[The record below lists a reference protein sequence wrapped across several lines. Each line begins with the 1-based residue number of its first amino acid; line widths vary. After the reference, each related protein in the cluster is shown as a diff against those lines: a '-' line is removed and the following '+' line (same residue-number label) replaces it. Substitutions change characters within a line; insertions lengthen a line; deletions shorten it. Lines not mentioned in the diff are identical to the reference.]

1 MGSHKKPGPFQIRQE
16 PANSRQGPSNGR
28 VPANKA
34 STPFSTASGSPSP
47 QTTDG
52 KDSQGLDF
60 LQDPTGHGSKDGA
73 AKDFV
78 NDGNRPQPVH
88 VDPSAPTDPI
98 ARANRPQT
106 AGSAAQRL
114 GGSGAQ
120 NIVSDGM
127 THGVPAVAP
136 PYRAGTGSQGNSRVP
151 FKNMKGG

>member
-1 MGSHKKPGPFQIRQE
+1 MASNKKPGPFQIRQE

-47 QTTDG
+47 QTNDG

-78 NDGNRPQPVH
+78 NDSNRPQPVH
-88 VDPSAPTDPI
+88 VNPQAPQDPLS
-98 ARANRPQT
+98 RANRAQT
-106 AGSAAQRL
+106 PGSAAQRL
-114 GGSGAQ
+114 GGAQ

-127 THGVPAVAP
+127 THGVPTVAP
-136 PYRAGTGSQGNSRVP
+136 PSRVGSGNSHVP
-151 FKNMKGG
+151 FKNMRGG